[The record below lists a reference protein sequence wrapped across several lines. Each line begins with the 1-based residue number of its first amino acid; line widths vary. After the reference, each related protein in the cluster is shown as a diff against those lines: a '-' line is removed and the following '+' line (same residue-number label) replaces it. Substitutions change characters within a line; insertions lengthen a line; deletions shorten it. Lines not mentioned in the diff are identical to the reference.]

1 MAYLL
6 KTQEIYRVDNESAA
20 KQLIED
26 AKQDGAGDVVKYSC
40 DYHERKSKGE
50 VIDSWYRVT
59 INRQFADEKEPE
71 GFTSVSYE
79 V

>member
-6 KTQEIYRVDNESAA
+6 KTQEVYRVESEEAA

-26 AKQDGAGDVVKYSC
+26 AKADGYGVTKYSC

-59 INRQFADEKEPE
+59 LARQFSDEKEPE
-71 GFTSVSYE
+71 GQTYITYTD
-79 V
+79 

>member
-6 KTQEIYRVDNESAA
+6 KTQEVYRVDDEAAA
-20 KQLIED
+20 KALIEA
-26 AKQDGAGDVVKYSC
+26 AKEDGAGNVIKYSC
-40 DYHERKSKGE
+40 DYHERKAKGE

-59 INRQFADEKEPE
+59 LNRQFSDEKEPE
-71 GFTSVSYE
+71 GFATVSYE

>member
-6 KTQEIYRVDNESAA
+6 KTQEVYRVDDEAAA

-26 AKQDGAGDVVKYSC
+26 AKHDGAGDLVKYSC

-50 VIDSWYRVT
+50 VIDFWYRVT
-59 INRQFADEKEPE
+59 LTRQFSDEKEP
-71 GFTSVSYE
+71 GGQTYITYTD
-79 V
+79 

>member
-6 KTQEIYRVDNESAA
+6 KTQEVYRVENEKEA

-26 AKQDGAGDVVKYSC
+26 AKQDGAGDLVKYAC

-59 INRQFADEKEPE
+59 LCRNFCDEKEPD
-71 GFTSVSYE
+71 GFASVKYE